1 MITLHKGDCLDV
13 INDVDDNTIDAIITD
28 PPYGYLDHKLDADFD
43 YKDLFLQYK
52 RVLKPNGGLVIF
64 GRGVMLAKWVVYLD
78 EIGFKFKEEVVWDK
92 RMITSPCH
100 VLGRKHELAIV
111 FGLGKFKINKVMIDY
126 VQDKIDSGEIEHL
139 KSTIKGAFDA
149 IYRVKDWQEFE
160 SWRNLKPE
168 LEEIGSGSE
177 GYNITGYNVKS
188 PSRAFSYFQSLKT
201 GGVLKSVISVARKHY
216 DTIHPTQKP
225 QPLLEKIVQLVT
237 NEGDTILDTFGGS
250 GTLGLACHNL
260 DRDVILIEKDD
271 EYFEA
276 STKYISEELGLF
288 KNQLVV
294 QSSHET
300 R

>member
-13 INDVDDNTIDAIITD
+13 INRIDDNTIDAIITD
-28 PPYGYLDHKLDADFD
+28 PPYGYLSHKLDADFD

-64 GRGVMLAKWVVYLD
+64 GRGVMLAKWIVYLD

-100 VLGRKHELAIV
+100 MLGRRHELAIV
-111 FGLGKFKINKVMIDY
+111 FGLGGFKINKVMINF
-126 VQDKIDSGEIEHL
+126 VQDKIDSGEIERL
-139 KSTIKGAFDA
+139 KETIKNAYNNVSK
-149 IYRVKDWQEFE
+149 IKSWQEFDN
-160 SWRNLKPE
+160 WRNCKDSCINYTSRHNVTNTLKNVNSVANSQFRA
-168 LEEIGSGSE
+168 LYQGS
-177 GYNITGYNVKS
+177 N
-188 PSRAFSYFQSLKT
+188 
-201 GGVLKSVISVARKHY
+201 LKSVISCVRKHY
-216 DTIHPTQKP
+216 NTIHPTQKP
-225 QPLLEKIVQLVT
+225 QALLEKIVQLVSK
-237 NEGDTILDTFGGS
+237 EGDTILDTFGGS
-250 GTLGLACHNL
+250 GTLGLACHKL
-260 DRDVILIEKDD
+260 DREVVLIEKDD

-276 STKYISEELGLF
+276 SMKYISEELGLF

>member
-13 INDVDDNTIDAIITD
+13 IDGIDDNTIDAIITD

-64 GRGVMLAKWVVYLD
+64 GRGVMLAKWIVYLD
-78 EIGFKFKEEVVWDK
+78 EIGFKFKEELVWDK
-92 RMITSPCH
+92 LTGTSAFH
-100 VLGRKHELAIV
+100 ALGRRHELAIV
-111 FGLGKFKINKVMIDY
+111 FGLGKFKINKVMVDY
-126 VQDKIDSGEIEHL
+126 VEYALNKNDIESL
-139 KSTIKGAFDA
+139 RRTIKEGLDA

-160 SWRNLKPE
+160 SWRNLKPGFKPNKH
-168 LEEIGSGSE
+168 GSHGIS
-177 GYNITGYNVKS
+177 GHPFKGR
-188 PSRAFSYFQSLKT
+188 SRDFSRFQALKI
-201 GGVLKSVISVARKHY
+201 GGVLKSVISVGRKHW

-225 QPLLEKIVQLVT
+225 QALLEKIVQLVSK
-237 NEGDTILDTFGGS
+237 EGDTILDTFGGS

>member
-1 MITLHKGDCLDV
+1 MKESL
-13 INDVDDNTIDAIITD
+13 
-28 PPYGYLDHKLDADFD
+28 PPF
-43 YKDLFLQYK
+43 
-52 RVLKPNGGLVIF
+52 LKPNGGLVIF

-139 KSTIKGAFDA
+139 KSTIKRAYSYVDK
-149 IYRVKDWQEFE
+149 IKNWKEFE
-160 SWRNLKPE
+160 DWRNFKDSYIDYTNRHNVTNGLKYVNSVSNSQFRS
-168 LEEIGSGSE
+168 LYQGS
-177 GYNITGYNVKS
+177 N
-188 PSRAFSYFQSLKT
+188 
-201 GGVLKSVISVARKHY
+201 LKSVISCARKHY

-225 QPLLEKIVQLVT
+225 QPLLEKIVQLVSK
-237 NEGDTILDTFGGS
+237 EGDIILDTFGGS

-294 QSSHET
+294 QSSHEN